1 MPDTQ
6 RQRRQGGRPRKAAA
20 ERQSKCVFVWLTPT
34 EHEAAR
40 EGAASSHE
48 SLSAFGAEAIRQR
61 LGGDGPPP
69 ASADNAELA
78 AALGQLV
85 RIGNNLNQLTRSLNS
100 IQPEKGL
107 KRQQAEHLE
116 KNPDDRDRALDRRID
131 QVKRALAEIRSR
143 REPPLGRRWLQGA
156 ALTAGQRR
164 EWHKTLLRQEAAWVA
179 AARQGPPRGH
189 RPGAPRRAA
198 HRTPRAAP
206 APRARARAGRGMAQA
221 PGLDQSRRGRP
232 GHRFPRRRE
241 LAIPRRPG
249 TGRGADLPPARGGH
263 RARDAAAA
271 PTARARND
279 PGAAAA

>member
-61 LGGDGPPP
+61 LGADGPPP

-100 IQPEKGL
+100 IQRKGGAMGEAVL
-107 KRQQAEHLE
+107 RRLEATLGELRQQLI
-116 KNPDDRDRALDRRID
+116 AL
-131 QVKRALAEIRSR
+131 Q
-143 REPPLGRRWLQGA
+143 
-156 ALTAGQRR
+156 
-164 EWHKTLLRQEAAWVA
+164 
-179 AARQGPPRGH
+179 AARR
-189 RPGAPRRAA
+189 
-198 HRTPRAAP
+198 
-206 APRARARAGRGMAQA
+206 
-221 PGLDQSRRGRP
+221 
-232 GHRFPRRRE
+232 
-241 LAIPRRPG
+241 
-249 TGRGADLPPARGGH
+249 
-263 RARDAAAA
+263 
-271 PTARARND
+271 
-279 PGAAAA
+279 